1 MTDFHF
7 FILLAV
13 VFIGLEVVAS
23 FGVLDD
29 DDEPSQATGD
39 G

>member
-1 MTDFHF
+1 MSDFNF
-7 FILLAV
+7 FILLALA
-13 VFIGLEVVAS
+13 FIALEIVAS

-29 DDEPSQATGD
+29 NEESGQVSGD

>member
-13 VFIGLEVVAS
+13 VFIALEVVAS

-29 DDEPSQATGD
+29 DEESSPAAGD

>member
-29 DDEPSQATGD
+29 DEPSQATGD
-39 G
+39 R

>member
-1 MTDFHF
+1 MSDFNF

-13 VFIGLEVVAS
+13 VFIALEIVAS

-29 DDEPSQATGD
+29 DEESSQAPGD

>member
-1 MTDFHF
+1 MSDFHF
-7 FILLAV
+7 FILLALA
-13 VFIGLEVVAS
+13 FIALEIVAS

-29 DDEPSQATGD
+29 DEEPSQATGD

>member
-1 MTDFHF
+1 MSDFNF
-7 FILLAV
+7 FILLAIA
-13 VFIGLEVVAS
+13 FIALEIVAS

-29 DDEPSQATGD
+29 DEEPSEASGD

>member
-13 VFIGLEVVAS
+13 VFIALEIIAA

-29 DDEPSQATGD
+29 HEQTNRTSGD
-39 G
+39 S